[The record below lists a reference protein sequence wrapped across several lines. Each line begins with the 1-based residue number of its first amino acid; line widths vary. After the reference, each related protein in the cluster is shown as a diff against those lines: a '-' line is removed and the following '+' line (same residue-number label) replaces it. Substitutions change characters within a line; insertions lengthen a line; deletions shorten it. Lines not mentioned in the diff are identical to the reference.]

1 MKKLFVNKYFN
12 VIWTVLRIWLGYQW
26 ITAGWGKL
34 TEGGWVGSSAGTAI
48 SGFLNGAV
56 AKATGE
62 HPAVQ
67 MWYAD
72 FIKNVALPNAKVF
85 SYLVAYGELLVGISL
100 ILGAFTIVGIIGGAF
115 MNLNYMLAGTTST
128 NPNMY
133 TVAFL
138 LILAGAGAYS
148 IGLDRY
154 ILPYLKKIFQKK
166 TIVVKEKN
174 HETKK
179 Y

>member
-1 MKKLFVNKYFN
+1 MNKIFKNKYFAI
-12 VIWTVLRIWLGYQW
+12 VWTVLRIWLGYQW
-26 ITAGWGKL
+26 ITAGWEKITG
-34 TEGGWVGSSAGTAI
+34 GGWVGSSAGTAI

-72 FIKNVALPNAKVF
+72 FIKSVALPNAKVF
-85 SYLVAYGELLVGISL
+85 SYLIAYGELLAGISL
-100 ILGAFTIVGIIGGAF
+100 ILGALTIVGLLGGAF

-128 NPNMY
+128 NPTMY

-148 IGLDRY
+148 IGLDRF
-154 ILPYLKKIFQKK
+154 ILPYLKRIFH
-166 TIVVKEKN
+166 KEMIGEKQ
-174 HETKK
+174 
-179 Y
+179 